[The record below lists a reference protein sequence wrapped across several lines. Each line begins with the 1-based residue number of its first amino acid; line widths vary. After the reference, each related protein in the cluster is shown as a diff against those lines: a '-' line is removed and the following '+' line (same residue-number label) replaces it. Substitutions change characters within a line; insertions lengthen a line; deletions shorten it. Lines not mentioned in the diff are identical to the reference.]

1 MRSPI
6 ALLYHRRG
14 AGSSS
19 LGSADRP
26 LAGLDPSADRST
38 IKVDGTDLV
47 FVTARI
53 ADAAGVTA
61 PHAHNPVRFTVEGP
75 GKLIASDNGHPTNF
89 ELFQASE
96 RKAFSG
102 YVAAIVR
109 PVAPPPPGGRLGPPR
124 RDLRYVAGDLP
135 RAASASAGESLRT
148 LRTRQRLELA
158 PLAEGTMSSAGLPEQ
173 IRSLPRETI
182 PMFIA

>member
-61 PHAHNPVRFTVEGP
+61 PRADNPVRFTVEGP
-75 GKLIASDNGHPTNF
+75 GELIASDNGHPTNF

-96 RKAFSG
+96 RKAFNG

-109 PVAPPPPGGRLGPPR
+109 PVAPPGGGRLGPPR
-124 RDLRYVAGDLP
+124 RGLRYVAGDLP

-148 LRTRQRLELA
+148 
-158 PLAEGTMSSAGLPEQ
+158 
-173 IRSLPRETI
+173 
-182 PMFIA
+182 

>member
-1 MRSPI
+1 M
-6 ALLYHRRG
+6 
-14 AGSSS
+14 
-19 LGSADRP
+19 
-26 LAGLDPSADRST
+26 
-38 IKVDGTDLV
+38 

-109 PVAPPPPGGRLGPPR
+109 PVAPPPGGPARPATQRPPLRGRRSATRRVGLGGRKL
-124 RDLRYVAGDLP
+124 AN
-135 RAASASAGESLRT
+135 AADEAT
-148 LRTRQRLELA
+148 T
-158 PLAEGTMSSAGLPEQ
+158 
-173 IRSLPRETI
+173 
-182 PMFIA
+182 